1 MPEDRL
7 EDLGDLALK
16 NRNFDN
22 SLINYMQILQEHP
35 ERYDLHYKVGVILL
49 LSGKLE
55 AAQKEQALVLMHQP
69 EMLKA
74 H

>member
-1 MPEDRL
+1 
-7 EDLGDLALK
+7 
-16 NRNFDN
+16 
-22 SLINYMQILQEHP
+22 MQILQEHP